1 MMNITPSTKHHKTQR
16 DSHRTAL
23 EHKEKMGMTAEN
35 NRTTKMTT
43 KM

>member
-1 MMNITPSTKHHKTQR
+1 MMNITPSTKHHETQC

-35 NRTTKMTT
+35 NRATKMTT